1 MSGAAEA
8 APSQTLGDDKLEWP
22 ATGEA
27 LRAAGYRSRGR
38 ALCSSCGAS
47 IIWAVT
53 PYGKPIPMEEV
64 PRDEVSDDGVRR
76 FRSHFA
82 TCVNAAVHRA
92 AAAKRVNR
100 QQALL

>member
-8 APSQTLGDDKLEWP
+8 VPSRTLGDDKLEWP

-27 LRAAGYRSRGR
+27 LRAAGYRSRGH
-38 ALCSSCGAS
+38 ALCSSCRAS

-64 PRDEVSDDGVRR
+64 PRDETDGVRR

-82 TCVNAAVHRA
+82 TCVDAAVHRA

-100 QQALL
+100 RQGLP

>member
-1 MSGAAEA
+1 MSGAEA
-8 APSQTLGDDKLEWP
+8 VPSRTLGDDKLEWP

-38 ALCSSCGAS
+38 ALCSSCRAS

-64 PRDEVSDDGVRR
+64 PRTETDDGVRR

-82 TCVNAAVHRA
+82 TCVDAAVHRA

-100 QQALL
+100 RQALP